1 MMNKN
6 KRQSLLCPHC
16 RRLISADESRC
27 PYCGLSRPGS
37 RLKQDYLG
45 QLLSHPED
53 IARLIIYLNVAMYV
67 YTLMLNPGGM
77 KFSANPLAFLSPS
90 NGSLLLVGAT
100 GRIPIGKFH
109 RWWTLISASFLHGG
123 ILHIFFNMVALK
135 QLCPFVVR
143 EYGLNRFL
151 IIYTVSGIA
160 GFLLS
165 YLVGVPLTI
174 GASASICGLVG
185 AILYYGKNRGGTHG
199 EVIYREAMGWIVALV
214 VFGLVVPGINN
225 WGHGGGIAA
234 GIVAG
239 MLLGYQGKK
248 ASTMGHQLLAMISV
262 AMTLLVLGWAVA
274 QSLIISFM

>member
-1 MMNKN
+1 MNKN

-16 RRLISADESRC
+16 RRLISADEPRC

-45 QLLSHPED
+45 RLLSHPED
-53 IARLIIYLNVAMYV
+53 IVRLIIYLNVAMYV

-90 NGSLLLVGAT
+90 NPSLLLVGAT

-135 QLCPFVVR
+135 QLGSFVVR

-151 IIYTVSGIA
+151 IIYTISGIA

-174 GASASICGLVG
+174 GASASICGLIG

-199 EVIYREAMGWIVALV
+199 EAIYREAMGWIVALV

-239 MLLGYQGKK
+239 MLLGYREKK
-248 ASTMGHQLLAMISV
+248 ASTMGYQLLAMISV
-262 AMTLLVLGWAVA
+262 AMTLLVLGWAVV
-274 QSLIISFM
+274 QSLMISFM